1 MERMLFLKTFGGVS
15 VEAGGALGAGAGQR
29 RKTLALLALLAAGG
43 NHGMSR
49 DKLIAFLWPDTD
61 ISRGRNLLKQACFT
75 LRQDLHAP
83 ELFLGVHEVRLNPDA
98 MDSDVQQFESEL
110 QGGSPEQAVEFYVGP
125 FLDGFYL
132 TDAEEFER
140 WVEEQRARLAKRAS
154 DAVESLAVCAARRGD
169 VSAAVRWW
177 RRHTELDRL
186 SAHGTLGL
194 MRALDDAGE
203 RAEAVEHGLR
213 YQKFVLQELGAE
225 PATDVV
231 VLTQQ
236 LRNATDQPRRSR

>member
-1 MERMLFLKTFGGVS
+1 MLFLKTFGGMS

-75 LRQDLHAP
+75 LRHDLHAP

-132 TDAEEFER
+132 TDAA
-140 WVEEQRARLAKRAS
+140 RATCQAGIRRSGITRRVRGEKGGR
-154 DAVESLAVCAARRGD
+154 RRG
-169 VSAAVRWW
+169 
-177 RRHTELDRL
+177 
-186 SAHGTLGL
+186 G
-194 MRALDDAGE
+194 
-203 RAEAVEHGLR
+203 
-213 YQKFVLQELGAE
+213 Q
-225 PATDVV
+225 VV
-231 VLTQQ
+231 
-236 LRNATDQPRRSR
+236 ASSH

>member
-1 MERMLFLKTFGGVS
+1 MVRMLFLKTFGGLS

-29 RKTLALLALLAAGG
+29 RKTLALLALLAAAR

-61 ISRGRNLLKQACFT
+61 IERGRNLLKQACFS
-75 LRQDLHAP
+75 LRHDLQSP
-83 ELFLGVHEVRLNPDA
+83 ELFIGVHEVRLNPDVI
-98 MDSDVQQFESEL
+98 DSDVQRFESEL
-110 QGGSPEQAVEFYVGP
+110 QGGSPERAVAFYEGP

-132 TDAEEFER
+132 TDSEEFEH

-154 DAVESLAVCAARRGD
+154 DAVGSLAVCAARRGD
-169 VSAAVRWW
+169 VGAAVRWW
-177 RRHTELDRL
+177 RRHTELDPL
-186 SAHGTLGL
+186 SAHGALGL